1 MGHNHNHSHE
11 NNFGRAF
18 AIGVTLNLAFVIIEF
33 IYGKLSNSVA
43 LVADAGHNL
52 SDVLGLTLAW
62 GAAVLARKTPTPT
75 RTYGLRRSSILAAV
89 INAISLMIVVGA
101 IAWEAIGR
109 IKNPEPVASK
119 TIIVVAAVG
128 IFINTFSAF
137 LFMSGR
143 KSDMNIRGAFV
154 HLMADAFVSL
164 GVVITGVLILFTG
177 WLLLDPIVSLIISI
191 VIVIGTWSLLR
202 DSVNLALDAVPEHI
216 DTDEVKNY
224 LLTLPHCTDVHDL
237 HIWAMSTTETALTVH
252 LVVEGKTYDDTM
264 LSHITHELHDKFHIQ
279 HATLQIESG
288 DPSFACHCRLATA

>member
-11 NNFGRAF
+11 NSFGRAF
-18 AIGVTLNLAFVIIEF
+18 AIGVALNLAFVIIEF

-89 INAISLMIVVGA
+89 INASSLMIVVGA

>member
-18 AIGVTLNLAFVIIEF
+18 AIGVTLNLAFVITEF

-75 RTYGLRRSSILAAV
+75 HTYGLRRSSILAAV

>member
-18 AIGVTLNLAFVIIEF
+18 AIGVALNLAFVIIEF
-33 IYGKLSNSVA
+33 AYGKLSNSVA

-52 SDVLGLTLAW
+52 SDVLGLALAW

-89 INAISLMIVVGA
+89 INASSLMIVVGA

-109 IKNPEPVASK
+109 INNPEPVASK
-119 TIIVVAAVG
+119 TIIIVAAIG
-128 IFINTFSAF
+128 IFINIFSAL
-137 LFMSGR
+137 LFMSGS
-143 KSDMNIRGAFV
+143 KHDMNIRSAFM

-164 GVVITGVLILFTG
+164 GVVITGVLIFFTG
-177 WLLLDPIVSLIISI
+177 WLLLDPIVSLIISV

-224 LLTLPHCTDVHDL
+224 LAGLPNCTDVHDL

-252 LVVEGKTYDDTM
+252 LVIEGKIYDDTI
-264 LSHITHELHDKFHIQ
+264 LSRITHELHDKFGIE
-279 HATLQIESG
+279 HATLQIENG
-288 DPSFACHCRLATA
+288 DPSFACHCRLATV